1 MKREEI
7 LAKAQK
13 ENNGR
18 DLADEQAQKD
28 ASRIAYTVGIVAL
41 IIVEAI
47 NRLVLGSVNAG
58 ADFAMFTMAF
68 VAFLVKYVKLRKKHE
83 LFVMLIW
90 GTLSVG
96 MLVLWILQLCGVI

>member
-1 MKREEI
+1 M
-7 LAKAQK
+7 
-13 ENNGR
+13 
-18 DLADEQAQKD
+18 D
-28 ASRIAYTVGIVAL
+28 V
-41 IIVEAI
+41 I
-47 NRLVLGSVNAG
+47 NWLVLGNFNRG
-58 ADFAMFTMAF
+58 AEFAMFTMAF